1 MKRDKKASWSFF
13 PSRPWVDWEDL
24 WRFFMG
30 NYETTV
36 MRRKYKKS
44 RVCAKQNGSV
54 YGYNDASKN
63 FDP

>member
-1 MKRDKKASWSFF
+1 
-13 PSRPWVDWEDL
+13 
-24 WRFFMG
+24 MG

-54 YGYNDASKN
+54 FGYNDASKKLRSMIRFSLLSMKLN
-63 FDP
+63 HSFSQRIGEMK